1 MDVKPDNMMFDYHDQ
16 NQLYGFD
23 HFKPYVIDLGGCVRV
38 KLDLVKALTGCQPY
52 YPPELVTLK
61 DNIGNFF
68 FFFLA
73 RKDKPNL
80 HIYFFQINF

>member
-1 MDVKPDNMMFDYHDQ
+1 
-16 NQLYGFD
+16 
-23 HFKPYVIDLGGCVRV
+23 VIDLGGCVRV

-68 FFFLA
+68 FFFSKKRQA
-73 RKDKPNL
+73 KPSYL
-80 HIYFFQINF
+80 FFSN